1 MLYNKSLLN
10 KNIQA
15 KGTKIFTF
23 DTEVFDPKR
32 DMLAVLNA
40 FPHLTD
46 LIIKSENTLE
56 CCFDFYKS
64 QMKYLK
70 RVHLVTKN
78 SNNFSGII
86 NEDEKFLM

>member
-1 MLYNKSLLN
+1 MKNKT
-10 KNIQA
+10 IPA

-32 DMLAVLNA
+32 DTYAILNA

-56 CCFDFYKS
+56 C
-64 QMKYLK
+64 
-70 RVHLVTKN
+70 
-78 SNNFSGII
+78 
-86 NEDEKFLM
+86 